1 MSRVRTDRCPGVGR
15 PWPAD
20 DGLLVR
26 LRLIGGAVSTAS
38 LRALVEVAET
48 YGDGQVHLTGR
59 ANLQVRGLP
68 SADGAL
74 PGEVLTALEAT
85 GLVPAQS
92 HELVRNVMVSP
103 QTGLSGGRAD
113 LRGVAA
119 TLDRLLC
126 ASPRLAALPG
136 RFLFVLDDGR
146 GDLVSRECDLGVVA
160 LSATEGQL
168 RVGDSWG
175 PVVPLVEAASRIA
188 ALASDFLDV
197 RGEGPSAPWHVSELE
212 PELDSALIEPFVA
225 DPRVP
230 APAAE
235 LDFGEVPGGE
245 HVAAPDGTLDRAAI
259 EALAERSPEVVV
271 TPWRGVLVPAPK
283 ARPTR
288 RYDYIDQGPAIYVD
302 SFATIRREADLSAV
316 PADAER
322 LAVRMIHG
330 SGQVDLAADL
340 VIHPDL
346 VKAARGAL
354 EAGAPILCD
363 ATMVA
368 TGVTRSRLPRD
379 NEVLCMLGD
388 DRVPALAREWGTTRT
403 AAALSLWEPYLEGA
417 VVAIGNAPT
426 ALFHLFEMILDGGPR
441 PAAIVGCPVG
451 FIGAAE
457 SKEALASFADDHGID
472 IPFVTVRGRR
482 GGSAMTSSA
491 LNALAQEQE

>member
-1 MSRVRTDRCPGVGR
+1 MTRVRTDRCPGVGR
-15 PWPAD
+15 PWPAE

-26 LRLIGGAVSTAS
+26 LRLIGGSVSSSALLS
-38 LRALVEVAET
+38 LISVAET
-48 YGDGQVHLTGR
+48 YGDGKIYLTGR

-68 SADGAL
+68 AVDGAL
-74 PGEVLTALEAT
+74 PGEVLTALKAT
-85 GLVPAQS
+85 GLVPAQT

-103 QTGLSGGRAD
+103 QTGIAGGRAD

-119 TLDRLLC
+119 SLDRLLC
-126 ASPRLAALPG
+126 GSSRLAALPG

-146 GDLVSRECDLGVVA
+146 GDLVSRECDLGLVA
-160 LSATEGQL
+160 LSATEAQL
-168 RVGDSWG
+168 RVGETWG
-175 PVVPLVEAASRIA
+175 PVVPLTEAASRLA
-188 ALASDFLDV
+188 ALASRFLDV
-197 RGEGPSAPWHVSELE
+197 RGEGPSAAWHVSELQQLE
-212 PELDSALIEPFVA
+212 VELVETAEA

-230 APAAE
+230 PPIDPLA
-235 LDFGEVPGGE
+235 FGSVPGGE
-245 HVAAPDGTLDRAAI
+245 HVPAPDGVLDRSAI
-259 EALAERSPEVVV
+259 EALAERAPAVVV
-271 TPWRGVLVPAPK
+271 TPWRGVFAPSPQV
-283 ARPTR
+283 RPTR

-330 SGQVDLAADL
+330 SGQVDLASDL

-379 NEVLCMLGD
+379 NEVLCLLGD
-388 DRVPALAREWGTTRT
+388 DRVPVLAREWATTRT

-426 ALFHLFEMILDGGPR
+426 ALFHLLEMILDGGPR

-457 SKEALASFADDHGID
+457 SKEALAAFADEHGIE

>member
-1 MSRVRTDRCPGVGR
+1 M
-15 PWPAD
+15 
-20 DGLLVR
+20 
-26 LRLIGGAVSTAS
+26 
-38 LRALVEVAET
+38 
-48 YGDGQVHLTGR
+48 
-59 ANLQVRGLP
+59 
-68 SADGAL
+68 
-74 PGEVLTALEAT
+74 
-85 GLVPAQS
+85 
-92 HELVRNVMVSP
+92 
-103 QTGLSGGRAD
+103 
-113 LRGVAA
+113 
-119 TLDRLLC
+119 
-126 ASPRLAALPG
+126 
-136 RFLFVLDDGR
+136 
-146 GDLVSRECDLGVVA
+146 
-160 LSATEGQL
+160 
-168 RVGDSWG
+168 
-175 PVVPLVEAASRIA
+175 
-188 ALASDFLDV
+188 
-197 RGEGPSAPWHVSELE
+197 
-212 PELDSALIEPFVA
+212 
-225 DPRVP
+225 
-230 APAAE
+230 
-235 LDFGEVPGGE
+235 
-245 HVAAPDGTLDRAAI
+245 
-259 EALAERSPEVVV
+259 
-271 TPWRGVLVPAPK
+271 
-283 ARPTR
+283 
-288 RYDYIDQGPAIYVD
+288 YVD